1 VAPERCR
8 ACSQARVSLID
19 RVSEKSNLIIVP
31 LTSDICRS
39 NCFVLKRVDRCRWH
53 HNLTELVEDRVWLKS
68 TIQSLR
74 DLHRVTDIS
83 AWDNVESAINLNV
96 PKLAG
101 HSERYRT
108 WLNIPKLDR
117 YSEVDNVLDVPELM
131 EHSKMMGF

>member
-1 VAPERCR
+1 
-8 ACSQARVSLID
+8 
-19 RVSEKSNLIIVP
+19 
-31 LTSDICRS
+31 
-39 NCFVLKRVDRCRWH
+39 
-53 HNLTELVEDRVWLKS
+53 
-68 TIQSLR
+68 LR

-83 AWDNVESAINLNV
+83 AWDNVESAINLNI